1 VTYSKINEMSKAPLS
16 NGLQRPDV
24 KNFKED
30 LITAG
35 FTSWTNPNDYYG
47 TETVKYV
54 KEFQKYYG
62 LEITGNGDE
71 TTLNKLYNVLNSSFQ
86 IGNSS
91 VEIQKLKID
100 LMDLGFAEQ
109 WTKPNENYG
118 SETVEVVKKFQSY
131 YGLAVNGII
140 DSVTREKITSTL
152 NSPFQLGNSSVEI
165 QKLKIDLM
173 NLGFADQW
181 TKPNKNYR
189 PE

>member
-1 VTYSKINEMSKAPLS
+1 PETVKV
-16 NGLQRPDV
+16 V
-24 KNFKED
+24 KNFQ
-30 LITAG
+30 T
-35 FTSWTNPNDYYG
+35 
-47 TETVKYV
+47 
-54 KEFQKYYG
+54 YYG
-62 LEITGNGDE
+62 LVANGIIDEITRE
-71 TTLNKLYNVLNSSFQ
+71 KIISVLNSSFQ

-100 LMDLGFAEQ
+100 LMNLGFAEQ
-109 WTKPNENYG
+109 WTNPNENYG

-165 QKLKIDLM
+165 QKLKINLM